1 MDSETRSYEIAGRI
15 WETKEKVTQ
24 AWTGLKKLQNCRQFL
39 VEERKMVAVYCTRE
53 LKRYREVT

>member
-1 MDSETRSYEIAGRI
+1 MGVQAGADRQ
-15 WETKEKVTQ
+15 KSQVTQ
-24 AWTGLKKLQNCRQFL
+24 AWTGLKKLQNCRQLL